1 MEKVGRIISSEFDTE
16 AHKNEAMVK
25 FRSAMAELAEG
36 IELLVTIDTSE
47 LSAIT
52 IQIWPDQGTLDA
64 YELRRAEW
72 FEKNTDANLRDR
84 IVYDGDMNFWFQ
96 QIKYFG
102 ANAMPVAAAR

>member
-25 FRSAMAELAEG
+25 FRSVMAEPAEG

-52 IQIWPDQGTLDA
+52 
-64 YELRRAEW
+64 
-72 FEKNTDANLRDR
+72 N
-84 IVYDGDMNFWFQ
+84 
-96 QIKYFG
+96 
-102 ANAMPVAAAR
+102 